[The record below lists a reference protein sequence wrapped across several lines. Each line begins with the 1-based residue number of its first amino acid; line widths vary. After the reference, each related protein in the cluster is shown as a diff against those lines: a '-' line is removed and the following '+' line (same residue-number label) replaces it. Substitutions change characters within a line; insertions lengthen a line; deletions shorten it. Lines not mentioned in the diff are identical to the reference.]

1 MTASW
6 LAASVAAGR
15 PLPVPPPP
23 SNFSAVLFA
32 NPVAAASAF
41 CSLAF
46 APLPHALPLRDFLG
60 SSSGGG
66 NGEQRGQGGM
76 RQVKLCASGLPT
88 AARHAAAQL
97 GEALGARY
105 SDCMRASTTH
115 LLVPTRSGEKFDRAA
130 EFGVVSFFVFF

>member
-1 MTASW
+1 M
-6 LAASVAAGR
+6 
-15 PLPVPPPP
+15 PVPPPP
-23 SNFSAVLFA
+23 SNFSAALFA

-41 CSLAF
+41 CSLTF
-46 APLPHALPLRDFLG
+46 APLPHALPLRDFL
-60 SSSGGG
+60 SGGG
-66 NGEQRGQGGM
+66 GGEGQGQQQM

-115 LLVPTRSGEKFDRAA
+115 LLVPTQSGEKFERAA
-130 EFGVVSFFVFF
+130 EFGVVRVFCFFVSRVADVDEFRGGK